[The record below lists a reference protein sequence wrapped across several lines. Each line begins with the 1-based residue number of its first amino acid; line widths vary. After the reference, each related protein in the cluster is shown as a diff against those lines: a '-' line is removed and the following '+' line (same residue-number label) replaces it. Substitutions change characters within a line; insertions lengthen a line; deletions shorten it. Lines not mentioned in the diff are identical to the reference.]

1 MQLEAPKFNYESWC
15 KKTFGVQNDEHNLG
29 RKVNV
34 SKYNPKNESKERCRY
49 TEGANQE

>member
-34 SKYNPKNESKERCRY
+34 SNPKNESKERCRF